1 MKEGTKAGAPNL
13 EDLMPDDLRWGW
25 WNHTRNK
32 CLVTQRCPTLC
43 SPPGSSVHWILQ
55 ARILEWAVISFRR
68 SSRPR
73 DWTHISRTV
82 GRLFTKGANRE
93 KKKNRNRVHNK
104 WTALETSQKLPPP
117 LSVKKLSSK
126 KTPEVKEGTSSVLD
140 CPRLLA

>member
-82 GRLFTKGANRE
+82 GRLFTKGANRG
-93 KKKNRNRVHNK
+93 KKNRNRVHNK
-104 WTALETSQKLPPP
+104 WTALETSQNLLPP